1 MGEMEKDASVAHGSQ
16 TRGDAGFSKPDG
28 KLAPKI
34 RIINSWSN
42 SSVARTGKP
51 EEVIV
56 GAKYG
61 VFKDPQEDYEVC
73 HDSHA
78 DASEDPD
85 GSPQKKQRS

>member
-61 VFKDPQEDYEVC
+61 VFKDPQEDYEVRN
-73 HDSHA
+73 DSNA
-78 DASEDPD
+78 DASECSDR
-85 GSPQKKQRS
+85 SEQKRQKP

>member
-1 MGEMEKDASVAHGSQ
+1 MGAVDNDARLAGSQ
-16 TRGDAGFSKPDG
+16 TRSDADSFVPDG
-28 KLAPKI
+28 KTLPRI
-34 RIINSWSN
+34 RIVNAWSN

-85 GSPQKKQRS
+85 GSPQKRQRS